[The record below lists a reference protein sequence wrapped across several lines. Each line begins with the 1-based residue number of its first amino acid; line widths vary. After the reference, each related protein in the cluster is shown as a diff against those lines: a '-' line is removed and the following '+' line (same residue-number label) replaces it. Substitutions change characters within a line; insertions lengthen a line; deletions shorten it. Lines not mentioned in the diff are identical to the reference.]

1 MQENKNFKNNIEKLI
16 KENMDLN
23 NQIIKYKTDN
33 NFVGVSLIEDDPES
47 SKFIDDKFCEDILM
61 GLNKDKVKDKDKK
74 NSCYSNN
81 LKSCID
87 MLMTKVL
94 PSENIRSLLASILR
108 QLGCSDQDIFRL
120 LGNYRGVI
128 SIPFSFNKLY
138 NK

>member
-1 MQENKNFKNNIEKLI
+1 
-16 KENMDLN
+16 
-23 NQIIKYKTDN
+23 
-33 NFVGVSLIEDDPES
+33 
-47 SKFIDDKFCEDILM
+47 M